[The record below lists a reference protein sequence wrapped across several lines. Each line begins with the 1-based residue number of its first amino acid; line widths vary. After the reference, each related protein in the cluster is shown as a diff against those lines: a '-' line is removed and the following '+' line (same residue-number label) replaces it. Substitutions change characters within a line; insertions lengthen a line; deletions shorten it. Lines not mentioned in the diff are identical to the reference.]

1 MNVLDYMAM
10 EICET
15 KCANKRLTKALILV
29 STIGLYSLSSLYSL
43 TKQLKKEKE
52 RRYELQK
59 EMEELAKEFNEIQC
73 EVVKD
78 NETEINKYKKR
89 LNEIYGAKAF
99 TETPKGE

>member
-15 KCANKRLTKALILV
+15 KCANKRLTKAFVLV
-29 STIGLYSLSSLYSL
+29 STIGLSSLYSL

-59 EMEELAKEFNEIQC
+59 EMDELAKAFNEIPH

-78 NETEINKYKKR
+78 NESEINKYKER

-99 TETPKGE
+99 QETPKGE